1 MTIHTEHLTLVP
13 LTLDFLDSTAV
24 YAVGGGHIDMMVYFP
39 KDTKEELAA
48 YLQEAAAE
56 WDKETPDFLD
66 FAVLCDGEHIG
77 QVTLYF
83 EDNGTC
89 GELGWIIRREYRGK
103 GYAAEAAEGLMRYCR
118 QHRGLH
124 RFIAQCDSENS
135 ASRRVIEKLG
145 MTYVETH
152 GGRKNR
158 SSEEE
163 RLEQRYERYF
173 P

>member
-1 MTIHTEHLTLVP
+1 MRIKTSRLVLVP
-13 LTLDFLDSTAV
+13 LTADFLESTAV

-39 KDTKEELAA
+39 KESKEELYA

-56 WDKETPDFLD
+56 FEKEQPAFLD

-83 EDNGTC
+83 EGEA

-103 GYAAEAAEGLMRYCR
+103 GYAAEAAEGVIQYF
-118 QHRGLH
+118 HRHYGIS
-124 RFIAQCDSENS
+124 RFIAQCDSENE
-135 ASRRVIEKLG
+135 ASRRVIQKLG

-158 SSEEE
+158 SSAEE
-163 RLEQRYERYF
+163 RLEELYERIER
-173 P
+173 